1 MSHFLKKTAKN
12 TEPLDKRREFLYNDK
27 SIIFLEGGSFLD
39 PLLGQL
45 ILQFILILVN
55 AFFACSEI
63 AVVSL
68 NEKKMEKLAE
78 EGDKKAAKVVGML
91 KSPEKFLSTIQVSIT
106 LAGFLG
112 SAFAAENFAGRLTDW
127 IYGGLGFTA
136 IGFKTLNTL
145 VVVGVTLIL
154 SYVTLVLGELVPKRI
169 AMKKPDKVAK
179 GVIGIISL
187 SAKIAR
193 PVVWLLSVSTNGILR
208 LLGIDPKEED
218 EEVTEEE
225 IRLMVDAGEEDG
237 NIEAGEKEMI
247 ENIFEFN
254 NTTAADV
261 MVHRTEMS
269 AIDVE
274 ESFEEILKI
283 IDETGFSRFPVYEGD
298 TDNIIGVLGTRK
310 FLMNLCTEQ
319 KQNLRDMIY
328 EPYFV
333 PESVRADVLFR
344 DMQAKKAHIAVVLD
358 EYGGT
363 AGLITLEDLLEQI
376 VGNIYDETDEEI
388 EEINIE
394 KLSDNLWRIQGTAL
408 LEAVEEELAIN
419 FTSEDDEYS
428 TMSGLVFSRFT
439 TIPADGETPE
449 LVIDRLHIQ
458 VEEITEHRVVSALV
472 ELLPEPDEA
481 DDKSDKDDD

>member
-1 MSHFLKKTAKN
+1 M
-12 TEPLDKRREFLYNDK
+12 
-27 SIIFLEGGSFLD
+27 D
-39 PLLGQL
+39 PLIGQL
-45 ILQFILILVN
+45 LLQLILILVN
-55 AFFACSEI
+55 AFFACAEI

-78 EGDKKAAKVVGML
+78 EGDKKAARIVSML
-91 KSPEKFLSTIQVSIT
+91 KSPEKFLSTIQICIT

-112 SAFAAENFAGRLTDW
+112 SAFAADNFAGRITASIAKGRTLTS
-127 IYGGLGFTA
+127 GELQ
-136 IGFKTLNTL
+136 TLNTL
-145 VVVGVTLIL
+145 AIVAVTLIL

-169 AMKKPDKVAK
+169 AMKKPEKVAK
-179 GVIGIISL
+179 MVIGTISF
-187 SAKIAR
+187 SAKLAR
-193 PVVWLLSVSTNGILR
+193 PVVWFLSISTNAVLR
-208 LLGIDPKEED
+208 LLRIDPKAET

-225 IRLMVDAGEEDG
+225 IRMMVDAGEEDG
-237 NIEAGEKEMI
+237 NIEANEKELI

-274 ESFEEILKI
+274 ETFEGILKI

-298 TDNIIGVLGTRK
+298 TDNIIGILGTRK
-310 FLMNLCTEQ
+310 FLMNLCTDQ
-319 KQNLRDMIY
+319 KQGIRDMLY

-376 VGNIYDETDEEI
+376 VGNIYDETDDVVEEVD
-388 EEINIE
+388 IE
-394 KLSDNLWRIQGTAL
+394 KLSDNLWRIQGTAML
-408 LEAVEEELAIN
+408 DAVEEELEID

-428 TMSGLVFSRFT
+428 TMTGLIFSRFT

-472 ELLPEPDEA
+472 ELLSESDGEEA
-481 DDKSDKDDD
+481 EASEKDAE